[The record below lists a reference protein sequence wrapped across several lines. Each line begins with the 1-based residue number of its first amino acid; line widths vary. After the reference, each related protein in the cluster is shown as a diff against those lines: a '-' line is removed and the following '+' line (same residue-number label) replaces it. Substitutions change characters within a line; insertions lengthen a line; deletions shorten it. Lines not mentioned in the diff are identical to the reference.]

1 MSSHEELKDIKY
13 DGSQRRSIEDFR
25 QRIQTGNFGNLNRQQ
40 HHHTTPGMFPF
51 DRPFSDDQSSS
62 GSLPM
67 FGYREQQ
74 LPSGRTCPNSFSKG
88 LEQSKRQI
96 LANSGYAF
104 LHDIAQED
112 IPSAFYNFQ
121 QPIIIEENLDSLLLE
136 GLDNW
141 SSIQQ
146 NLYQFQLKNQ
156 TRNEQVRA
164 QEMSASRLSSSQKT
178 AQHPSKRQR
187 SQKKKPKEEEEED
200 SAKTITSGRNQTHS
214 EFGIR
219 EEHLMKFHYYD
230 PSVPKIKRK
239 PRKS

>member
-1 MSSHEELKDIKY
+1 LKDIKY
-13 DGSQRRSIEDFR
+13 DGSQRRHIEYFQ
-25 QRIQTGNFGNLNRQQ
+25 QRIQTGNFGSLNEQQ
-40 HHHTTPGMFPF
+40 YQHATPGMFPF
-51 DRPFSDDQSSS
+51 DRPFSDDQNSS
-62 GSLPM
+62 GTLPV

-74 LPSGRTCPNSFSKG
+74 LPSGRTCADSFSKG
-88 LEQSKRQI
+88 FEQSKRQI

-112 IPSAFYNFQ
+112 VPSAFYNFQ
-121 QPIIIEENLDSLLLE
+121 RPIIIEENLDSLLLE
-136 GLDNW
+136 GLENW

-156 TRNEQVRA
+156 TRNKQLRA
-164 QEMSASRLSSSQKT
+164 QEMPASRLSSSQKT

-187 SQKKKPKEEEEED
+187 SQKKKPKEEED
-200 SAKTITSGRNQTHS
+200 SAKTTTSGQNQTHS

-219 EEHLMKFHYYD
+219 EDHLMKFHYYD